1 MVVEE
6 NNKLNDSILQ
16 LSQKM
21 QDELGVSMDTKAD
34 TIGSGSNSNSSS
46 FKNQEHDE
54 ESSNPVKKTRMKRL
68 KEAADNMK
76 FNTVTTVDDD
86 E

>member
-68 KEAADNMK
+68 KDAADNMK
-76 FNTVTTVDDD
+76 FNTVTVDDD

>member
-54 ESSNPVKKTRMKRL
+54 ESSNPVKKSRMKRL
-68 KEAADNMK
+68 KDAADNMK
-76 FNTVTTVDDD
+76 FNTVTVDDD